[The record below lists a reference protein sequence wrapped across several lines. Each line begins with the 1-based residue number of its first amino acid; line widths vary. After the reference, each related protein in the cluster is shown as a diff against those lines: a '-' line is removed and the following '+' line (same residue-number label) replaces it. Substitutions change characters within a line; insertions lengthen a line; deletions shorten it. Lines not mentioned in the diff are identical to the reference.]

1 MDFLRTLL
9 IYMSATMVMAVQS
22 TTAPVATPVP
32 TPSAVP
38 VTVAAT
44 ETPEPLVIQTETPE
58 PTVSV
63 TPVPVPTITPNR
75 AYHNLKQ
82 GDRGAEVRRLQERL
96 IELGYLPEGAAD
108 GAYGGQTRNAVRK
121 FQYYNSLTQDGIAGR
136 ATQTNLFE
144 NPDVMPLPTETPEP
158 EEPEEPE
165 EETPETSDVPEETA
179 GLEEIPVNASAETV
193 PTEEPTEEPTV
204 TPTATPTAEPTE
216 EPTATPTEEPTATP
230 TAEPTE
236 EPTTTP
242 TAEPT
247 ATPAVEPSTEP
258 ADAPEML
265 EEIVEDI
272 ELDDFMEVSGS
283 VVLNDSGSAM
293 EWTETEDGVPV
304 IRLPRLQQKENQIR
318 ISLDDLVKCVPEW
331 VLTDDVNTIVLE
343 AAGYTLGLYN
353 EEAGMVATVDGLEVE
368 IPSDGFSFVQKGHF
382 IDAAFL
388 AKALGG
394 EAVWDEEERTLMLR
408 IPGKVITEASDG

>member
-1 MDFLRTLL
+1 
-9 IYMSATMVMAVQS
+9 
-22 TTAPVATPVP
+22 
-32 TPSAVP
+32 
-38 VTVAAT
+38 
-44 ETPEPLVIQTETPE
+44 
-58 PTVSV
+58 
-63 TPVPVPTITPNR
+63 
-75 AYHNLKQ
+75 
-82 GDRGAEVRRLQERL
+82 
-96 IELGYLPEGAAD
+96 
-108 GAYGGQTRNAVRK
+108 
-121 FQYYNSLTQDGIAGR
+121 
-136 ATQTNLFE
+136 
-144 NPDVMPLPTETPEP
+144 
-158 EEPEEPE
+158 
-165 EETPETSDVPEETA
+165 
-179 GLEEIPVNASAETV
+179 
-193 PTEEPTEEPTV
+193 
-204 TPTATPTAEPTE
+204 
-216 EPTATPTEEPTATP
+216 
-230 TAEPTE
+230 
-236 EPTTTP
+236 
-242 TAEPT
+242 
-247 ATPAVEPSTEP
+247 
-258 ADAPEML
+258 ML

-304 IRLPRLQQKENQIR
+304 IQLPRLQQKGNQIR